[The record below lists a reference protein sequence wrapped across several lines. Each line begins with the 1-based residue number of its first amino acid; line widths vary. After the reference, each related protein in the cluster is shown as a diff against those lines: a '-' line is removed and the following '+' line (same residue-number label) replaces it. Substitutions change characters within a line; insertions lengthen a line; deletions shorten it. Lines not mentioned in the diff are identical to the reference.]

1 MFNGRRLNS
10 WKEVAAYLQR
20 DVRTVQRWEFEG
32 LPVYRGS
39 LYGSDGLG
47 GRMVCVVSTQTEGGW
62 FTGTGI
68 RTPVPWLRTTCPDP

>member
-10 WKEVAAYLQR
+10 WKEVAAYLRR

-39 LYGSDGLG
+39 LYGSDGPG
-47 GRMVCVVSTQTEGGW
+47 GRMVCGEHTDCRRLVYRYGDSNPGPVAENHVS
-62 FTGTGI
+62 
-68 RTPVPWLRTTCPDP
+68 

>member
-10 WKEVAAYLQR
+10 WKELAAYLQR

-32 LPVYRGS
+32 LLVYRGS

-47 GRMVCVVSTQTEGGW
+47 GRMVCGEHT
-62 FTGTGI
+62 
-68 RTPVPWLRTTCPDP
+68 D